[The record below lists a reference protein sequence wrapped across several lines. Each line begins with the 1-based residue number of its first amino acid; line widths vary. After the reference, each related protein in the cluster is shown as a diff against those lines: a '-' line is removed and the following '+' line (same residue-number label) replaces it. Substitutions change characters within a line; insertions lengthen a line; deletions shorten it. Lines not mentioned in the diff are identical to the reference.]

1 MTDTELQQRTAV
13 LLHNVLREA
22 AIARRRSIERWWHE
36 ETQAINAA
44 AADALDEL
52 ADSYG
57 AGVTP
62 MSTTDL

>member
-1 MTDTELQQRTAV
+1 MTETELQQRTAV

-22 AIARRRSIERWWHE
+22 AIVRRRSIEPWWHK

-57 AGVTP
+57 G
-62 MSTTDL
+62 